1 MTKNMAG
8 KYQVAFS
15 TDTSNN
21 FPTDYAMH
29 EAISKQMYDKNVREL
44 KNRKREIV
52 EFNKTANSGQAPILD
67 FYYLN
72 LYGRNESQNS
82 KEIYKL
88 VELPSQYNNFK
99 YELYGSFGE
108 IDSDGKV
115 RTYSYDTAG
124 HMITLKV

>member
-15 TDTSNN
+15 TDTLNN

-29 EAISKQMYDKNVREL
+29 EARSKQIYDENVREL
-44 KNRKREIV
+44 QNRKREIV
-52 EFNKTANSGQAPILD
+52 DFNKTAKSGPAPILD
-67 FYYLN
+67 NFYYIK
-72 LYGRNESQNS
+72 LYGRNS

-108 IDSDGKV
+108 IDSVGKV
-115 RTYSYDTAG
+115 RTYSYDAERVS
-124 HMITLKV
+124 TLEV